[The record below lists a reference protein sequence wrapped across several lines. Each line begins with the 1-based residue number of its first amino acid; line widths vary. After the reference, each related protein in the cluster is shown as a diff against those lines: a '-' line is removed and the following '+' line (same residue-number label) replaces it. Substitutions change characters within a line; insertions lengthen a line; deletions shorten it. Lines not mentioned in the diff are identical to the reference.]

1 MQKSVKKVLIV
12 GSKGFIGE
20 YAYQFFRNSSGY
32 HCWGCDVVAEYNDPN
47 YFLIDSSN
55 SDFSEIFEAESFD
68 FCINCSGA
76 ASVPDSLKHPLRDF
90 SLNTF
95 NVIKLLDA
103 IRKHAPHC
111 RFVNLSSA
119 AVYGSPT
126 SLPVAETAPNQ
137 PISPYGQHKLM
148 AEDLCREY
156 HEYFGVASCSL
167 RIFSAYGPGL
177 RKQLLWDIFQKTLQ
191 TDSIQLFGTGKESRD
206 FVFITDIV
214 RAIALV
220 MEKGEFDARTYNLA
234 SGTETTVQEVL
245 SALLPALG
253 YTGNYLFS
261 GSNRSGDPI
270 NWRADIGRLTSLGFT
285 PEVTVQEGVKHYVKW
300 LNENGLR

>member
-1 MQKSVKKVLIV
+1 MKMKKVLII
-12 GSKGFIGE
+12 GSKGFIGHHT
-20 YAYQFFRNSSGY
+20 YQMLQYQPGLL
-32 HCWGCDVVAEYNDPN
+32 CWACDVVVDYNDPN
-47 YFLIDSSN
+47 YSVIDSSN
-55 SDFSEIFEAESFD
+55 SDFNELFEAESFD

-90 SLNTF
+90 ALNTF

-126 SLPVAETAPNQ
+126 SLPVAETASSQ
-137 PISPYGQHKLM
+137 PMSPYGQHKLM

-156 HEYFGVASCSL
+156 YDYFGVASCSL

-177 RKQLLWDIFQKTLQ
+177 RKQLLWDIFQKTLH

-206 FVFITDIV
+206 FVFISDIV

-220 MEKGEFDARTYNLA
+220 MERGEFDARTYNLA
-234 SGTETTVQEVL
+234 SGTETTVQEVV
-245 SALLPALG
+245 SELLPALG

-270 NWRADIGRLTSLGFT
+270 NWRADISRLAGLGFT
-285 PEVTVQEGVKHYVKW
+285 PSVTVQEGINYYVTW
-300 LNENGLR
+300 LNEKELR

>member
-1 MQKSVKKVLIV
+1 MQKGVKNVLVV
-12 GSKGFIGE
+12 GSKGFLGQH
-20 YAYQFFRNSSGY
+20 AYQAFQNNSAY
-32 HCWGCDVVAEYNDPN
+32 RCWGCDVVTEYNDPN

-55 SDFSEIFEAESFD
+55 SDFNEIFETEAFD

-126 SLPVAETAPNQ
+126 SLPVAETALNQ

-156 HEYFGVASCSL
+156 YEYFGVSSCSL

-177 RKQLLWDIFQKTLQ
+177 RKQLLWDIFQKTFQ
-191 TDSIQLFGTGKESRD
+191 TDSIRLFGTGKESRD
-206 FVFITDIV
+206 FIFITDIV
-214 RAIALV
+214 RAIVLV
-220 MEKGEFDARTYNLA
+220 MERGEFDARTYNLA
-234 SGTETTVQEVL
+234 SGTETTVQELV
-245 SALLPALG
+245 SELLPALG

-270 NWRADIGRLTSLGFT
+270 NWRADVNRLRSLGFV

-300 LNENGLR
+300 LSEKGLR